1 VQASLRI
8 TGFRRFTRARS
19 SSGDANCIAAIERI
33 ATFLRPRVTRR
44 ALRHRTIGSRRMKA
58 GAGAARVDESPSHPN
73 AKRVVAS
80 LRRMGSARGRA
91 AMARYALPSE
101 KAFGVS
107 VASIQALA
115 KRLGRSHELAED
127 SGTRSGSR
135 ARMLAAFVDE
145 PGRVT
150 AAQMDRWTRDF
161 DNWASATRCAS
172 TSSIGRRTA
181 FRKVAAWA
189 RRRPEFERR
198 AAFALL
204 ASLAA
209 HDRAASDE
217 AFERCLPLIE
227 ECAGDDRNFV
237 KKGVSWALRMVGRRS
252 VPLHAKSLALARR
265 LADSEVPCARWIG
278 REALRD
284 LASPRSCAALKANAP
299 RPRA

>member
-1 VQASLRI
+1 
-8 TGFRRFTRARS
+8 
-19 SSGDANCIAAIERI
+19 
-33 ATFLRPRVTRR
+33 
-44 ALRHRTIGSRRMKA
+44 MKA

-127 SGTRSGSR
+127 LWNADWFE

-161 DNWASATRCAS
+161 DNWGICDTVCFHLFD
-172 TSSIGRRTA
+172 RTPHA

-284 LASPRSCAALKANAP
+284 LGKPAVLRRLKANAP